1 MSPPRVA
8 GLVLAAG
15 TSSRLGAGSKLLL
28 RVGGEPVIAGPVKAA
43 LAAGLA
49 PVLVVLGSRAE
60 EVRTAILEA
69 VGEGPGGGEPP
80 GASGAEPPDASGA
93 SEPGDG
99 GGAPAGALRFLV
111 VDDPSRGQGASLA
124 AGVGRVAGDPSV
136 AAIAVILGDEPRLSA
151 DAVRR
156 VVGAWRPGGPAL
168 RARYRDRPGHPVVFG
183 RGWFE
188 DLAALEGD
196 EGALRLLEE
205 RAGDV
210 REVETGADAPA
221 DVDTPAD
228 YRRLAEEPG

>member
-1 MSPPRVA
+1 MSPPRLA

-15 TSSRLGAGSKLLL
+15 TSSRLGGGSKLLL
-28 RVGGEPVIAGPVKAA
+28 PVRGEPVVAGPVRAA
-43 LAAGLA
+43 LEAGLA
-49 PVLVVLGSRAE
+49 PVLVVLGPRAG
-60 EVRTAILEA
+60 EVRAAILEA
-69 VGEGPGGGEPP
+69 VGEGPGGAVP
-80 GASGAEPPDASGA
+80 A
-93 SEPGDG
+93 DG
-99 GGAPAGALRFLV
+99 GGASGSGNGAPADPLRFLV

-124 AGVGRVAGDPSV
+124 AGVARLAGDPSV
-136 AAIAVILGDEPRLSA
+136 AAVAVVLGDEPRLSA

-188 DLAALEGD
+188 DLAALDGD
-196 EGALRLLEE
+196 EGALGLLEA

-210 REVETGADAPA
+210 REAEVGSEAPA

-228 YRRLAEEPG
+228 YRRVVEEGA

>member
-28 RVGGEPVIAGPVKAA
+28 PVRGEPLVAGPVKAA

-49 PVLVVLGSRAE
+49 PVLVVLGSRAG

-69 VGEGPGGGEPP
+69 VGGG
-80 GASGAEPPDASGA
+80 S
-93 SEPGDG
+93 
-99 GGAPAGALRFLV
+99 GGAPADALRFLV

-124 AGVGRVAGDPSV
+124 AGVDRLAGDPSV
-136 AAIAVILGDEPRLSA
+136 AAAAVMLGDEPGLSA
-151 DAVRR
+151 DAVR
-156 VVGAWRPGGPAL
+156 VMAGAWRPGGPAL

-183 RGWFE
+183 REWF
-188 DLAALEGD
+188 DALSGLEGD

-210 REVETGADAPA
+210 REVEIGSDAPA
-221 DVDTPAD
+221 DVDTLAD
-228 YRRLAEEPG
+228 YRRLVEDAG